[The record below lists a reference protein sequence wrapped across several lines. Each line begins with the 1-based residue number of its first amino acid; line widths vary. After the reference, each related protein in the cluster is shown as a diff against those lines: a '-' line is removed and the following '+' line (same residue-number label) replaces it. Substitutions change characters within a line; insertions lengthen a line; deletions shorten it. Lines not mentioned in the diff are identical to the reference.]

1 MGRDEHNKSN
11 GKNNHQHP
19 QVPKRKLTHSGD
31 VEFAPELSNQDNKEA
46 RARSERKSYQVE
58 RE

>member
-1 MGRDEHNKSN
+1 MGRDEHNKSK
-11 GKNNHQHP
+11 GKNKHP
-19 QVPKRKLTHSGD
+19 QVPKRQLTHSGD
-31 VEFAPELSNQDNKEA
+31 VEFAPELSNQDNGEA